1 MSKEGHEGCDI
12 CVLEQ
17 QIVELHREIYESI
30 QYGKRMHD
38 QWWSMVERFDPESNT
53 LEDMIEEIFQ
63 LSPELKPEIKY
74 TISKELRV

>member
-1 MSKEGHEGCDI
+1 
-12 CVLEQ
+12 
-17 QIVELHREIYESI
+17 
-30 QYGKRMHD
+30 MHD